1 MTFPFVFD
9 GKYVYLHFYNH
20 ELSMS
25 GIYAHIPFCK
35 SRCIYCG
42 FYSTTLLSLQDEYVD
57 AMLRELDNRRDYL
70 PDEPVTTIYIGGG
83 TPSMLSSHNLSRLC
97 LRLKDLAGESLEE
110 FTVECNPDD
119 ITPELASLLYSLG
132 VNRVSMGAQTFS
144 DKRLAF
150 IHRRHKAYQVKEAV
164 ENLRNVGI
172 RNISIDLM
180 FGFPDETVDN
190 WKCDI
195 EQALSLGV
203 QHISAYSLMY
213 EEGTPLYKLLEEGKI
228 KEISEDVSL
237 EMYETLITLLTQ
249 AGYEHYEISNFAL
262 PGYRSKH
269 NSSYWKR
276 IPYLG
281 IGAAAHSYNLT
292 SRQWNVSDVK
302 LYIKGGNT
310 IEDCEL
316 LDNIE
321 QYNDLITTALRT
333 REGIDIDS
341 LSETDKLFLTK
352 AANKSIEQGNLII
365 EHNHLHLTRKGLFI
379 SDAVMV
385 ELIK

>member
-9 GKYVYLHFYNH
+9 GKYVYLHFYNY

-42 FYSTTLLSLQDEYVD
+42 FYSTTLLSLQDDYVD
-57 AMLRELDNRRDYL
+57 AILRELDNRRDYL

-97 LRLKDLAGESLEE
+97 LQLKGFADSSLQE

-119 ITPELASLLYSLG
+119 ITPQLASLLYSLG

-144 DKRLAF
+144 DERLAF
-150 IHRRHKAYQVKEAV
+150 IHRRHKAHQVKEAV
-164 ENLRNVGI
+164 ENLRKAGI
-172 RNISIDLM
+172 ANISIDLM
-180 FGFPDETVDN
+180 FGFPDETVEN

-213 EEGTPLYKLLEEGKI
+213 EEGTPLYRLLENGKI
-228 KEISEDVSL
+228 KEINEELSL
-237 EMYETLITLLTQ
+237 EMYDTLINLLSD

-302 LYIKGGNT
+302 LYIKGDN
-310 IEDCEL
+310 IVEDCEL
-316 LDNIE
+316 LDDIE

-333 REGIDIDS
+333 REGIDLGT
-341 LSETDKLFLTK
+341 LSETDRQFLVK
-352 AANKSIEQGNLII
+352 AASKSIEQGNLII
-365 EHNHLHLTRKGLFI
+365 ENNHLHLTRKGLFI

-385 ELIK
+385 ELIR